1 VAARRTTGRRCSARL
16 ARAHRRDLHP
26 RPGLFD
32 AYLSPW
38 TPSAKLLEPDG
49 FRTGDQGYFDA
60 DGVLFL
66 AGRRHNRI
74 NMAA

>member
-1 VAARRTTGRRCSARL
+1 V
-16 ARAHRRDLHP
+16 
-26 RPGLFD
+26 
-32 AYLSPW
+32 
-38 TPSAKLLEPDG
+38 TPSAKLIEPDG